1 MLDKKEKLHL
11 DSGLAGINHVNVDFS
26 NLADKYT
33 SQLLEIPNIQIDNVK
48 EIVKN
53 LIVDTLKL
61 SSNSTNEY
69 CSRIEEI
76 YSDLFLQINTG
87 IGFTSLD
94 INNPDK
100 KKIIIRANPQ
110 LCKMLGVTRDEIEG
124 QDKDE
129 FFNQFIVDKNLFEE
143 GKKLFKEKKV
153 VDSFMLPFNTK
164 KGENKWFIVSSK
176 FIPNLSLEYFT
187 ITDATSIKEL
197 EQVNDY
203 ILKVL
208 THDIRNP
215 LSAVIGYLDLIKE
228 NENSPDKINN
238 YLDNCM
244 LGAKRIEELVNDQ
257 LQIMKIEAGTYRLKL
272 WPIDLYDFIK
282 AIQDRFNMGIKD
294 NKYSL
299 KISDDTI
306 IKPYVIQGD
315 IKWLENLFENVLKN
329 SLDATISSKSNFAT
343 TKIEDFDSHILL
355 SFHNE
360 GCIPSKLAPKLFKQ
374 RYVNTTKKN
383 GNGIGTYFAS
393 IIAKIHGGD
402 IWIKEST
409 IENGTTICVKL
420 PKKFKEINLT

>member
-11 DSGLAGINHVNVDFS
+11 DSWLAWINHVNVDFS

-76 YSDLFLQINTG
+76 YSDLFLQINTW

-110 LCKMLGVTRDEIEG
+110 LCKMLWVTRDEIEW

-143 GKKLFKEKKV
+143 WKKLFKEKKV

-164 KGENKWFIVSSK
+164 KWENKWFIVSSK

-215 LSAVIGYLDLIKE
+215 LSAVIWYLDLIKE

-244 LGAKRIEELVNDQ
+244 LWAKRIEELVNDQ
-257 LQIMKIEAGTYRLKL
+257 LQIMKIEAWTYRLKL

-282 AIQDRFNMGIKD
+282 AIQDRFNMWIKD

-306 IKPYVIQGD
+306 IKPYVIQWD

-360 GCIPSKLAPKLFKQ
+360 WCIPSKLAPKLFKQ

-383 GNGIGTYFAS
+383 GNWIGTYFAS
-393 IIAKIHGGD
+393 IIAKIHGWD